1 MTTIS
6 QSTFAPSVRS
16 FTQCGTTISQTT
28 RTPFVTHLL
37 DTPERTQYIVKLPSV
52 RGTDCVVDY
61 MADRL
66 RVPTFRALRHDRSE
80 VVDCH
85 NLASARAIAEGR
97 APSGP
102 TDVTTFT
109 YKAVPFVSP
118 TGQYY
123 VEIHAGSQVV
133 RMDVANAS
141 TARHY
146 ARNGV
151 PCEVATDAYIAHIS
165 Q

>member
-1 MTTIS
+1 MTIYKTLSHIELS
-6 QSTFAPSVRS
+6 DTFEYNGDDALFWTTPNPIEQLWAVR
-16 FTQCGTTISQTT
+16 
-28 RTPFVTHLL
+28 P
-37 DTPERTQYIVKLPSV
+37 
-52 RGTDCVVDY
+52 
-61 MADRL
+61 
-66 RVPTFRALRHDRSE
+66 DRSE
-80 VVDCH
+80 IVRCA

-97 APSGP
+97 APNK
-102 TDVTTFT
+102 VEETTYT

-133 RMDVANAS
+133 RMDVANAQ
-141 TARHY
+141 TARYY

-151 PCEVATDAYIAHIS
+151 SCELATTAYLANLN

>member
-1 MTTIS
+1 MTTI
-6 QSTFAPSVRS
+6 T
-16 FTQCGTTISQTT
+16 QTT
-28 RTPFVTHLL
+28 RTPFVTNLL
-37 DTPERTQYIVKLPSV
+37 DTPQRTHYIVKVPSV
-52 RGTDCVVDY
+52 RGTDCVVDF

-66 RVPTFRALRHDRSE
+66 RVPTFRALRDDRSE

-97 APSGP
+97 APNKV
-102 TDVTTFT
+102 DETTYT

-118 TGQYY
+118 SGQYY

-133 RMDVANAS
+133 RMDVANAQ

-146 ARNGV
+146 AKNGV
-151 PCEVATDAYIAHIS
+151 GCELAHSAYIANLN

>member
-6 QSTFAPSVRS
+6 NSQFFA
-16 FTQCGTTISQTT
+16 GT
-28 RTPFVTHLL
+28 RFVNGL
-37 DTPERTQYIVKLPSV
+37 Q
-52 RGTDCVVDY
+52 
-61 MADRL
+61 
-66 RVPTFRALRHDRSE
+66 VPTYWAVRPDRSE
-80 VVDCH
+80 VVACA
-85 NLASARAIAEGR
+85 NIASARTISEGR
-97 APSGP
+97 APSKN
-102 TDVTTFT
+102 TKQATFT

-123 VEIHAGSQVV
+123 VEIHAGMQKV
-133 RMDVANAS
+133 RMDVANAQ

-151 PCEVATDAYIAHIS
+151 DCTLATTAYLATLN

>member
-1 MTTIS
+1 MTTIT
-6 QSTFAPSVRS
+6 QS
-16 FTQCGTTISQTT
+16 T
-28 RTPFVTHLL
+28 RTPFVTNLL
-37 DTPERTQYIVKLPSV
+37 DTPQRTHYIVKLPSV

-66 RVPTFRALRHDRSE
+66 RVPTYRALRHDRSE

-97 APSGP
+97 APNK
-102 TDVTTFT
+102 VEETTYT
-109 YKAVPFVSP
+109 YKADPFVSP

-123 VEIHAGSQVV
+123 VEIYAGSQVV
-133 RMDVANAS
+133 RMDVANAQ
-141 TARHY
+141 TARYY

-151 PCEVATDAYIAHIS
+151 ACDLATDAYLAHLN

>member
-6 QSTFAPSVRS
+6 Q
-16 FTQCGTTISQTT
+16 TI

-37 DTPERTQYIVKLPSV
+37 DTPQRTHYIVKLPSV
-52 RGTDCVVDY
+52 RGTDCVVDF

-66 RVPTFRALRHDRSE
+66 RVPTFRTVRHDRSE
-80 VVDCH
+80 VVDCA

-97 APSGP
+97 APNK
-102 TDVTTFT
+102 VEETTFT

-123 VEIHAGSQVV
+123 VEIHAGSQIV
-133 RMDVANAS
+133 RMDVANAQ

-151 PCEVATDAYIAHIS
+151 DTSIACDYILN

>member
-1 MTTIS
+1 M
-6 QSTFAPSVRS
+6 
-16 FTQCGTTISQTT
+16 TTISQTT

-37 DTPERTQYIVKLPSV
+37 DTPQRTHYTVKLPSV
-52 RGTDCVVDY
+52 RGTDCVVDF

-66 RVPTFRALRHDRSE
+66 RVPTYRAVRHDRSE

-97 APSGP
+97 APSKN
-102 TDVTTFT
+102 TKQATFT

-123 VEIHAGSQVV
+123 VEIHCGSQVV
-133 RMDVANAS
+133 RMDVANAQ

-151 PCEVATDAYIAHIS
+151 SCELATAAYIADF

>member
-1 MTTIS
+1 M
-6 QSTFAPSVRS
+6 
-16 FTQCGTTISQTT
+16 TTISQTT

-37 DTPERTQYIVKLPSV
+37 DTPQRTHYMVKVPSV
-52 RGTDCVVDY
+52 RGTDCVVDAF
-61 MADRL
+61 ADRL
-66 RVPTFRALRHDRSE
+66 RVPTFRTVRHHRSE

-97 APSGP
+97 APSKNTGR
-102 TDVTTFT
+102 TTYT

-118 TGQYY
+118 MGQYY
-123 VEIHAGSQVV
+123 VEIHCGSQVV
-133 RMDVANAS
+133 RMDVANAQ

-146 ARNGV
+146 ARHGV
-151 PCEVATDAYIAHIS
+151 AVEVMLEASLSTLN

>member
-6 QSTFAPSVRS
+6 QS
-16 FTQCGTTISQTT
+16 T

-37 DTPERTQYIVKLPSV
+37 DTPQRTHYIVKLPSV

-97 APSGP
+97 APSLNEK
-102 TDVTTFT
+102 TTFT

-118 TGQYY
+118 MGQYY

-151 PCEVATDAYIAHIS
+151 PCELATDAYIAHIS

>member
-1 MTTIS
+1 MTTI
-6 QSTFAPSVRS
+6 TK
-16 FTQCGTTISQTT
+16 TT

-37 DTPERTQYIVKLPSV
+37 DTPRRSHYIVKVPSV
-52 RGTDCVVDY
+52 RGTDCVVDAF
-61 MADRL
+61 ADRL
-66 RVPTFRALRHDRSE
+66 RVPTFRTVRHDRSE

-97 APSGP
+97 APNKIDEGS
-102 TDVTTFT
+102 FT

-133 RMDVANAS
+133 RMDVANAQ

-146 ARNGV
+146 GRNGV
-151 PCEVATDAYIAHIS
+151 DTRTAANAYLENLN

>member
-1 MTTIS
+1 MTTI
-6 QSTFAPSVRS
+6 T
-16 FTQCGTTISQTT
+16 QTT
-28 RTPFVTHLL
+28 RTPFVINLL
-37 DTPERTQYIVKLPSV
+37 DTPQRTQYIVKLPSV
-52 RGTDCVVDY
+52 RGTDCVVDF

-80 VVDCH
+80 VVDCA

-97 APSGP
+97 APSLNEE
-102 TDVTTFT
+102 TTFT

-133 RMDVANAS
+133 RMDVANAQ

-151 PCEVATDAYIAHIS
+151 PCDLATDAYIAHIT

>member
-1 MTTIS
+1 M
-6 QSTFAPSVRS
+6 
-16 FTQCGTTISQTT
+16 TTISQTT

-37 DTPERTQYIVKLPSV
+37 DTPQRTQYIVKVPSV
-52 RGTDCVVDY
+52 RGTDCVVDF

-66 RVPTFRALRHDRSE
+66 RVPTYRAVRHDRSE

-97 APSGP
+97 APSMN
-102 TDVTTFT
+102 TKQTTFT

-123 VEIHAGSQVV
+123 VEIYAGSQVV
-133 RMDVANAS
+133 RMDVANAQ
-141 TARHY
+141 TARYY

-151 PCEVATDAYIAHIS
+151 SCDLATDAYLANLN

>member
-1 MTTIS
+1 M
-6 QSTFAPSVRS
+6 
-16 FTQCGTTISQTT
+16 TTISQTT

-37 DTPERTQYIVKLPSV
+37 DTPQRTHYMVKVPSV
-52 RGTDCVVDY
+52 RGTDCVVDF

-66 RVPTFRALRHDRSE
+66 RVPTFRALRDDRSE

-85 NLASARAIAEGR
+85 NLASARAFAEGR
-97 APSGP
+97 APSLD
-102 TDVTTFT
+102 TERTTYT

-123 VEIHAGSQVV
+123 VEIHCGSQVV
-133 RMDVANAS
+133 RMDVANAQ

-151 PCEVATDAYIAHIS
+151 SCELATAAYIADF

>member
-1 MTTIS
+1 MPTI
-6 QSTFAPSVRS
+6 T
-16 FTQCGTTISQTT
+16 QTT

-37 DTPERTQYIVKLPSV
+37 DTPQRTHYTVKLPSV
-52 RGTDCVVDY
+52 RGTDCVVDF

-97 APSGP
+97 APSKN
-102 TDVTTFT
+102 TKQATFT

-133 RMDVANAS
+133 RMDVANAQ

-151 PCEVATDAYIAHIS
+151 ACELATTAYIANLS

>member
-1 MTTIS
+1 MTTI
-6 QSTFAPSVRS
+6 T
-16 FTQCGTTISQTT
+16 QTT

-37 DTPERTQYIVKLPSV
+37 DTPQRTHYTVKLPSV
-52 RGTDCVVDY
+52 RGTDCVVDF

-66 RVPTFRALRHDRSE
+66 RVPTFRTVRHDRSE

-97 APSGP
+97 APSLD
-102 TDVTTFT
+102 TDTNGSFT

-118 TGQYY
+118 SGQYY
-123 VEIHAGSQVV
+123 VEIHCGSQVV
-133 RMDVANAS
+133 RMDVANAQ

-151 PCEVATDAYIAHIS
+151 ACELATTAYIANLS

>member
-1 MTTIS
+1 MTIYKTLSHIELS
-6 QSTFAPSVRS
+6 DTFEYNGDDALFWTTPNPIEQLWAVR
-16 FTQCGTTISQTT
+16 
-28 RTPFVTHLL
+28 P
-37 DTPERTQYIVKLPSV
+37 
-52 RGTDCVVDY
+52 
-61 MADRL
+61 
-66 RVPTFRALRHDRSE
+66 DRSE
-80 VVDCH
+80 IVRCA

-97 APSGP
+97 APNK
-102 TDVTTFT
+102 VEETTYT

-123 VEIHAGSQVV
+123 VEIQAGMQKV
-133 RMDVANAS
+133 RMDVANAQ

-151 PCEVATDAYIAHIS
+151 PCDLATDAYLAHLN